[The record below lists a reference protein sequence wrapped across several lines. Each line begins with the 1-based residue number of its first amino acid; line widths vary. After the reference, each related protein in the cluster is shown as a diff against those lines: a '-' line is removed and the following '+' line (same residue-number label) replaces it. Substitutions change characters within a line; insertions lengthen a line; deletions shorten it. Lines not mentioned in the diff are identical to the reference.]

1 MEYYYSAIIKKECHH
16 LQQHRM
22 DLEDIYTKW
31 TKPDTERQS
40 LYHLIYMW
48 KKKKEKKVKPLAP
61 ERRMQIARG
70 RGWRKLRGVDPKVH
84 YQGNEKTSHRLGE
97 NICETHIR

>member
-48 KKKKEKKVKPLAP
+48 KKKKREKS
-61 ERRMQIARG
+61 ETSSTR
-70 RGWRKLRGVDPKVH
+70 
-84 YQGNEKTSHRLGE
+84 EK
-97 NICETHIR
+97 NADCEG